1 MGEGRDVDDAW
12 PMDTALH
19 LHTQSGRADAVK
31 MLLRHGANTEIR
43 NAKGLTPLLLA
54 VQANQLPVVQ
64 VLLQHGA
71 KTEALAPLTC
81 GHGHCREEELGTC
94 VHIAAAAGH
103 LQILRFLVTAAAL
116 DANQRT
122 CGRRRVTAL
131 HLAARRGRADV
142 VRFLSAQTDVD
153 TNTRDAQGMT
163 PLHHACDHHNTADDD
178 VDASA
183 PTRPQYLADAAF
195 VDVVD
200 ALVRADANVD
210 ARRADDQATPL
221 DCAIEGGHFL
231 LANAL
236 VAYGAHSRTPTWL
249 HKLKTLLLHPKSKCP
264 PASSFVPK
272 TLRRSPSL
280 LDTVLSTGE
289 DPIQPF
295 KPFGQHQD
303 TRLLAACQLRS
314 LRRLREALSHDD
326 GDVINSHLPVKGG
339 SSDDGWTALHLAS
352 ASGWQRGVT
361 FLLAHGADVKLT
373 TTRRRATALHLAAQN
388 GHNANLVAL
397 LTAGADINARDALN
411 TTPLLTALRHGR
423 SRTVHLLL
431 RHGADAS
438 LSPQQLETPE
448 PPQKTTLLHVA
459 AFSGA
464 LPLIQSLV
472 RSTSNDLQALD
483 AEDADGA
490 TAAWLAA
497 LLGHVEVLDFL
508 AKHGANLHHQVAGV
522 SLARCAAEFGHL
534 EVLEY
539 LSTSSPGHQLW
550 TRRSLTRL
558 ALDRNRSD
566 RRKSV

>member
-1 MGEGRDVDDAW
+1 MGAGRDVDDVW
-12 PMDTALH
+12 PTDTALH
-19 LHTQSGRADAVK
+19 LYTQSGRADAVK

-81 GHGHCREEELGTC
+81 GHGHFREDELGTC

-103 LQILRFLVTAAAL
+103 IQILRFLVTAAAL
-116 DANQRT
+116 DGNQRT

-131 HLAARRGRADV
+131 HLAARRGHADV
-142 VRFLSAQTDVD
+142 VRFLSSRTDVD
-153 TNTRDAQGMT
+153 IHTRDAQGMT
-163 PLHHACDHHNTADDD
+163 PLHHACDYHNTADDD

-183 PTRPQYLADAAF
+183 STRPEDAAY

-210 ARRADDQATPL
+210 ARRVGDQATPL

-231 LANAL
+231 LADVL
-236 VAYGAHSRTPTWL
+236 VAYGAHSRASTWL
-249 HKLKTLLLHPKSKCP
+249 HKLKTLLLHPRPKCLH
-264 PASSFVPK
+264 ASSFVPK
-272 TLRRSPSL
+272 TRQRSPSL
-280 LDTVLSTGE
+280 LDTFLSTAE
-289 DPIQPF
+289 DTIQPL

-303 TRLLAACQLRS
+303 AKLLAACQLRS
-314 LRRLREALSHDD
+314 LRRLRDALSHDE
-326 GDVINSHLPVKGG
+326 GDVIQSRLPPIEAGG
-339 SSDDGWTALHLAS
+339 DDAGFTALHLAS

-361 FLLAHGADVKLT
+361 LLLAHGADVKLT
-373 TTRRRATALHLAAQN
+373 TTRHRATALHLAAQN
-388 GHNANLVAL
+388 GHNASLTAL
-397 LTAGADINARDALN
+397 LTAGADINARDALDA
-411 TTPLLTALRHGR
+411 TPLLTALRHGR

-431 RHGADAS
+431 RHGADVS

-448 PPQKTTLLHVA
+448 PPRKTTLLHLA

-464 LPLIQSLV
+464 FPLIQSLV
-472 RSTSNDLQALD
+472 RSSSNDLQALD

-508 AKHGANLHHQVAGV
+508 AKHGANLHHRVAGV

-558 ALDRNRSD
+558 ALDRNRND